1 MRMLYLIVVS
11 MFIIGCGDNSNTSN
25 SIVAG
30 VNHSAL
36 VSKINEYR
44 IKGIT
49 CSEKE
54 YKPTFELTIV
64 DISTLINK
72 DEYTYNK
79 YDYDTVFTIYKD
91 ENLSKLFDE
100 FLNCDY
106 LFGEFTN
113 VVSYDEPTLFLGGNV
128 DEDQ

>member
-1 MRMLYLIVVS
+1 MRILYLIVVS
-11 MFIIGCGDNSNTSN
+11 MFFIGCGNDSNSNT
-25 SIVAG
+25 IVAG

-44 IKGIT
+44 IKGVT

-54 YKPTFELTIV
+54 YKPTFELTII
-64 DISTLINK
+64 DASILINK
-72 DEYTYNK
+72 DEYIFDK
-79 YDYDTVFTIYKD
+79 YDYDTVLSIFKD

-100 FLNCDY
+100 SLNCDY
-106 LFGEFTN
+106 LFGEFTD
-113 VVSYDEPTLFLGGNV
+113 VVSYDEATLFLGGNV

>member
-1 MRMLYLIVVS
+1 MRIFYIALVS
-11 MFIIGCGDNSNTSN
+11 IFFIGCGNDNNSNT
-25 SIVAG
+25 IVAG
-30 VNHSAL
+30 ANHSAL

-44 IKGIT
+44 IKGVT

-64 DISTLINK
+64 NVSTLINK
-72 DEYTYNK
+72 DEYVFNK
-79 YDYDTVFTIYKD
+79 YDYDTVLTISKD
-91 ENLSKLFDE
+91 ENLSSLFDE
-100 FLNCDY
+100 SINCDY
-106 LFGEFTN
+106 LFGEFTD